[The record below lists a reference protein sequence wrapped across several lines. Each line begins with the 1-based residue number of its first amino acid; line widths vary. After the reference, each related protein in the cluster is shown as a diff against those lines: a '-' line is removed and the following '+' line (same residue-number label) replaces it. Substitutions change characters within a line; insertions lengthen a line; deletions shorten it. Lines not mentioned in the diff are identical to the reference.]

1 VQINV
6 SLPALTNKPLALA
19 HPIRVLL
26 TLLPI
31 TMAGTKK
38 TTGGRRAPHAN
49 PVKLAQPGEDDILC
63 GKDRACA
70 LHKGSQR
77 FRAVIDS
84 YRATYSKAVT
94 KYDKMCIT
102 KEIYEVLSQ
111 KARFL
116 KFNEKEKLWEEI
128 TPLQGRDKIGHA
140 LRFANNHNATTKA
153 TKSKR
158 SRKALKRQGSFSS
171 TSATSGTSSAIAP
184 PSKAEMVKNLV
195 EVAIEEPKVM
205 DAIVDHLTLQD
216 ALATLPT
223 DGVPSAAGFQE
234 AAAAH
239 HRRVA
244 SIVDPVALEN
254 IAYAVDTNK
263 ADDAAL
269 DELISLLNHDD
280 TIQEEDIQDLL
291 DLADDQ
297 EVPPT
302 IAIMA
307 SFGGTGDADSMASFG
322 GTGDAAAVPAVAAS
336 SSLEEMLLPDSA
348 FSAFSD
354 LAPAHA
360 RKSSADDDIW
370 SVMKEPIL
378 DLDYQW

>member
-1 VQINV
+1 
-6 SLPALTNKPLALA
+6 
-19 HPIRVLL
+19 
-26 TLLPI
+26 
-31 TMAGTKK
+31 MAGTTKK

-49 PVKLAQPGEDDILC
+49 PVRLAQPGEDDILC

-116 KFNEKEKLWEEI
+116 KYNDKDKLWEEI

-140 LRFANNHNATTKA
+140 LRFANNHNAAGGAGKA

-171 TSATSGTSSAIAP
+171 TSATSGTSSAITAP

-195 EVAIEEPKVM
+195 EVAKEEPKVM

-216 ALATLPT
+216 ALATGPV
-223 DGVPSAAGFQE
+223 DG
-234 AAAAH
+234 AAAAPGSMEAVAAADH

-302 IAIMA
+302 IAIVPLGEPA
-307 SFGGTGDADSMASFG
+307 GS
-322 GTGDAAAVPAVAAS
+322 AAVPAVAAS
-336 SSLEEMLLPDSA
+336 ASLEEILLPDSNLSGVVPA
-348 FSAFSD
+348 RTRNFSV
-354 LAPAHA
+354 
-360 RKSSADDDIW
+360 DDDVW

-378 DLDYQW
+378 DLDYQL